1 MTQTGG
7 LVILYAWLIFAALL
21 AVLGYLLSLPS
32 VASGARLTCRQL
44 GEVVQGHRGGRAAPF
59 GSNISGRTGPGA
71 CAGAAACAGRQ
82 SQNLPG
88 ACMISMPNLPIQR
101 LRAVPRSRTASP
113 VPAGRRPSPC
123 VRGGD
128 ESA

>member
-59 GSNISGRTGPGA
+59 GSKYFRPNGPGA

-88 ACMISMPNLPIQR
+88 ACMISMPNLRIHR

-113 VPAGRRPSPC
+113 VPAGRRPS
-123 VRGGD
+123 RFLG
-128 ESA
+128 